1 MTSPTRRPAVVPTTP
16 PDAGTTTPPDAG
28 TAAPLEADTATPPD
42 AGTAA
47 PPAGRDG
54 LRVTLLQFVRFCLVG
69 GSGVIVNLIV
79 FTLVLLVWQ
88 LASGHIHSASGL
100 VSSVHGLVV
109 KKDTQGLPAVAAYL
123 ANAAGFIVSVMTNY
137 YLNRRWTFR
146 STKDVSGELPKFF
159 TVSLIAYGGQL
170 AIFWLLREQAQLAPI
185 PSQLM
190 AIVFVM
196 PINFIANKLWSFR

>member
-1 MTSPTRRPAVVPTTP
+1 MDDSPDNDAVPPEARRPGAPAT
-16 PDAGTTTPPDAG
+16 
-28 TAAPLEADTATPPD
+28 TAAPDAATPSGSAVPVQRSG
-42 AGTAA
+42 AG
-47 PPAGRDG
+47 GG
-54 LRVTLLQFVRFCLVG
+54 LRASLWQFVRFCVVG
-69 GSGVIVNLIV
+69 GSGVVVNLIV

>member
-16 PDAGTTTPPDAG
+16 PDAGT
-28 TAAPLEADTATPPD
+28 
-42 AGTAA
+42 AA
-47 PPAGRDG
+47 PPAAERAAPPVGRDG
-54 LRVTLLQFVRFCLVG
+54 LRATLLQFVRFCLVG

-79 FTLVLLVWQ
+79 FTLVLFVWQ
-88 LASGHIHSASGL
+88 LASGHIHSAGGL
-100 VSSVHGLVV
+100 VNSVHGLVV

>member
-1 MTSPTRRPAVVPTTP
+1 MTSPTRRPAVGPAAP
-16 PDAGTTTPPDAG
+16 PEAG
-28 TAAPLEADTATPPD
+28 TAAPPD
-42 AGTAA
+42 AAGGAT

-54 LRVTLLQFVRFCLVG
+54 LRTTLLQFVRFCLVG
-69 GSGVIVNLIV
+69 GSGVIVNLVV

-88 LASGHIHSASGL
+88 LALGHIHSVGGL

-123 ANAAGFIVSVMTNY
+123 ANAAGFVVSVMTNY
-137 YLNRRWTFR
+137 CLNRRWTFR

-159 TVSLIAYGGQL
+159 TVSVIAYGGQL

-185 PSQLM
+185 PSQLI

>member
-1 MTSPTRRPAVVPTTP
+1 MTSPTRRPAVGPAAP
-16 PDAGTTTPPDAG
+16 PEAG
-28 TAAPLEADTATPPD
+28 TAAPPDTAD
-42 AGTAA
+42 GA
-47 PPAGRDG
+47 PSPAGRDG
-54 LRVTLLQFVRFCLVG
+54 LRTTLLQFVRFCLVG
-69 GSGVIVNLIV
+69 GSGVIVNLVV

-88 LASGHIHSASGL
+88 LALGHIHSVGGL

-109 KKDTQGLPAVAAYL
+109 KKDTQGLPAAAAYL

-159 TVSLIAYGGQL
+159 TVSVIAYGGQL

-185 PSQLM
+185 PSQLI

>member
-1 MTSPTRRPAVVPTTP
+1 MTSPTDRP
-16 PDAGTTTPPDAG
+16 
-28 TAAPLEADTATPPD
+28 TAADDGGSDAVLPPGATRSAPAEPS
-42 AGTAA
+42 A
-47 PPAGRDG
+47 PPAGREG
-54 LRVTLLQFVRFCLVG
+54 LRTTLWQFVRFCVVG

-88 LASGHIHSASGL
+88 LAAGHIHSIGGLAS
-100 VSSVHGLVV
+100 SAHGLAV
-109 KKDTQGLPAVAAYL
+109 KKNTQNLPAVAAYF

-146 STKDVSGELPKFF
+146 STKDVAGELPKFF
-159 TVSLIAYGGQL
+159 TVSVIAYGVQL

-185 PSQLM
+185 PSQLF

-196 PINFIANKLWSFR
+196 PINFIANKLWSFK

>member
-1 MTSPTRRPAVVPTTP
+1 VTSPTRRPAVGP
-16 PDAGTTTPPDAG
+16 
-28 TAAPLEADTATPPD
+28 
-42 AGTAA
+42 AA
-47 PPAGRDG
+47 PPDTAGGAPSPTGRDG
-54 LRVTLLQFVRFCLVG
+54 LRTTLLQFVRFCLVG

-88 LASGHIHSASGL
+88 LALGHIHSVGGL

-170 AIFWLLREQAQLAPI
+170 AIFWLLRGQAQLAPI
-185 PSQLM
+185 PSQLI

>member
-1 MTSPTRRPAVVPTTP
+1 VTSPTRRPAVVPTTP
-16 PDAGTTTPPDAG
+16 PDAGT
-28 TAAPLEADTATPPD
+28 
-42 AGTAA
+42 AA
-47 PPAGRDG
+47 PPAAERAAPPVGRDG
-54 LRVTLLQFVRFCLVG
+54 LRATLLQFVRFCLVG

-88 LASGHIHSASGL
+88 LALGHIHSAGGL
-100 VSSVHGLVV
+100 VSSAHGLVV